1 MKQKKIGKLIIS
13 ATGLRSM
20 ADALEKKYKT
30 KGDVKVDTFVENH
43 NDGKTIGILIK

>member
-1 MKQKKIGKLIIS
+1 MKNKKIGKLIML

-30 KGDVKVDTFVENH
+30 KGDVKVNTFVSNCNGE
-43 NDGKTIGILIK
+43 KTIGILIK